1 MVSELPRTFS
11 SCVPE
16 KESFPFF
23 FFAPLKRLMG
33 KQVARM
39 CKQDMFCV
47 LLRFPSVTS
56 DGALMR
62 SR

>member
-1 MVSELPRTFS
+1 MVSEMPRTCS

-16 KESFPFF
+16 KESFPF

-33 KQVARM
+33 KQVARI

-47 LLRFPSVTS
+47 LLTFPSVTF
-56 DGALMR
+56 LMEH
-62 SR
+62 